1 MKNLTIRQ
9 FRYFE
14 AIAEQRHFGR
24 AAQVCAIS
32 QPALS
37 TQIKEMETTL
47 GKPLFER
54 GPRQVRPTAFGVE
67 FAGHVRAVLEQVEAL
82 ENFARE
88 AQGDLAGQ
96 FRLGVIPTIAPYLL
110 PRLIGPLT
118 AAYPGIDLHV
128 RETLTSRLV
137 QELQDG
143 RLDAAIVALPVSVPS
158 LTEVP
163 VFSERFVFVRPEA
176 AAGQPAPGGRDL
188 ADMRVLLLEEG
199 HCFRDQALAFCNRP
213 ASVPRT
219 GLDGSSLATL
229 VQMVGAGI
237 GVTVIPQMAVRVE
250 TRSAAVDWVP
260 FAGPQPKR
268 TVGMIWRKASPLTRH
283 QAAFAQ
289 LVRQAAGD
297 AADIRPEERPQG

>member
-14 AIAEQRHFGR
+14 AVAAQRHFGR

-37 TQIKEMETTL
+37 AQIKEMETAL

-54 GPRQVRPTAFGVE
+54 GPRHVRLTAFGSE
-67 FAGHVRAVLEQVEAL
+67 FASHVRAVLERVEAL
-82 ENFARE
+82 EHFARE
-88 AQGDLAGQ
+88 AQGDLTGE

-118 AAYPGIDLHV
+118 ATYPGLDLQV
-128 RETLTSRLV
+128 RETLTQRLV
-137 QELQDG
+137 RELQEG
-143 RLDAAIVALPVSVPS
+143 RLDAAIVALPVSEPS
-158 LTEVP
+158 LTEIP
-163 VFSERFVFVRPEA
+163 VFTETFVFVRPRD
-176 AAGQPAPGGRDL
+176 AAGQPVPSGREL
-188 ADMRVLLLEEG
+188 ADKRVLLLEEG

-237 GVTVIPQMAVRVE
+237 GVTVIPRMAVGVE
-250 TRSAAVDWVP
+250 TRSAAVDWAP

-268 TVGMIWRKASPLTRH
+268 TVGMIWRKSSPLTRH
-283 QAAFAQ
+283 RTVIAD
-289 LVRQAAGD
+289 LVRTAGEEAIAAGP
-297 AADIRPEERPQG
+297 AA

>member
-37 TQIKEMETTL
+37 AQIKEMETTL

-67 FAGHVRAVLEQVEAL
+67 FAEHVRAVLEQVEAL

>member
-14 AIAEQRHFGR
+14 AVAEQRHFGR

-37 TQIKEMETTL
+37 TQIKEMETAL

-54 GPRQVRPTAFGVE
+54 GPRQVRPTAFGEE

-88 AQGDLAGQ
+88 AQGDLSGQ
-96 FRLGVIPTIAPYLL
+96 FRLGIIPTIAPYLL

-143 RLDAAIVALPVSVPS
+143 RLDAAIVALPVSASS
-158 LTEVP
+158 LTEIP
-163 VFSERFVFVRPEA
+163 VFSESFVFVRPKT
-176 AAGQPAPGGRDL
+176 AAGRPVPSGRDL

-229 VQMVGAGI
+229 VQMVGSGI

-268 TVGMIWRKASPLTRH
+268 TVGMIWRKTSPLTRH
-283 QAAFAQ
+283 QARFAQ
-289 LVRQAAGD
+289 LVREAAEVAVDTPPEDGPQA
-297 AADIRPEERPQG
+297 

>member
-37 TQIKEMETTL
+37 AQIKEMETTL

-297 AADIRPEERPQG
+297 AADIRPEERPQV

>member
-37 TQIKEMETTL
+37 AQIKEMETTL

-176 AAGQPAPGGRDL
+176 AAAAPGGRDL

-268 TVGMIWRKASPLTRH
+268 TVGMIWRKASP
-283 QAAFAQ
+283 
-289 LVRQAAGD
+289 
-297 AADIRPEERPQG
+297 